1 MSNTSLRSRFQTGE
15 VLYGTF
21 MLANS
26 PLVVEMIGYA
36 GFDFV
41 IIDCEHSGTSPF
53 GDVEVMVRAADS
65 VRLPAMVRIKQ
76 NNAAQIAAALDA
88 GAQGVVIPHMRSAEE
103 MKQALYAAT
112 WPPKGGRGV
121 APVVRAAK
129 YGLGDWNT
137 FMQAGTEMMIV
148 PLIEDPEGVEHV
160 DEIVHVDG
168 ISLLMFGAFDLAV
181 AMGLDPM
188 QGGDEIKAARTKVY
202 QAAKQA
208 GVQILDYAWDASAAH
223 MQVEMGA
230 NGIALANDVS
240 LLAHALRDL
249 RASVKDT
256 P

>member
-1 MSNTSLRSRFQTGE
+1 MSEMSLRRRLQQGDI
-15 VLYGTF
+15 LYGTF

-26 PLVVEMIGYA
+26 ALIVEMIGYA

-65 VRLPAMVRIKQ
+65 VHLPAMVRIKQ
-76 NNAAQIAAALDA
+76 NDSAQIAAALDA
-88 GAQGVVIPHMRSAEE
+88 GAQGVVIPHARSAEE
-103 MKQALYAAT
+103 MKRALYAAT
-112 WPPKGGRGV
+112 WPPQGGRGA
-121 APVVRAAK
+121 APVVRAAQ
-129 YGLGDWNT
+129 YGLGNWNT
-137 FMQAGTEMMIV
+137 FMRVGAETMIV

-160 DEIVHVDG
+160 EEIVQTDG
-168 ISLLMFGAFDLAV
+168 IALIMFGAFDLAV

-188 QGGDEIKAARTKVY
+188 QGGDEIKAARAKVY

-208 GVQILDYAWDASAAH
+208 GVLLLDYAWDASAAQ

-240 LLAHALRDL
+240 LLAQALRNL
-249 RASVKDT
+249 RISV
-256 P
+256 